1 MSTHAVRFYERDI
14 FLIDHLVQFAKE
26 GLDKGETLLFVTTK
40 DHRILLHRRLVN
52 EGLIERLQLTKCVYL
67 AMDVFDTLSRV
78 MVDDWPD
85 EELFI
90 KEIGGMIK
98 LIAKKTRIRIYGEM
112 VAVLWAQGKYHAAIC
127 LEKLWN
133 KLATQH
139 DFALLCGYPSS
150 GFLGPEMQSLF
161 QEVCACHSFV
171 VSGLDSAHL

>member
-26 GLDKGETLLFVTTK
+26 GLEQGENLLFVTTK
-40 DHRILLHRRLVN
+40 DHRIVLHRRLVN
-52 EGLIERLQLTKCVYL
+52 EGIIQPLQLTKCVYL
-67 AMDVFDTLSRV
+67 AMDASDTLSRF
-78 MVDDWPD
+78 MVGDWPD
-85 EELFI
+85 EELFL

-98 LIAKKTRIRIYGEM
+98 LIAQGRPLRIYGEM
-112 VAVLWAQGKYHAAIC
+112 VAVLWARGQYHAAIC

-150 GFLGPEMQSLF
+150 GFVGLEMESHF
-161 QEVCACHSFV
+161 QEVCACHSCV
-171 VSGLDSAHL
+171 VTSPEL